1 MVQTTMTA
9 FINQSDPNILIPYV
23 ITSKDFRDNSSLL
36 EEAPTLTTSASV
48 KATVLCVMAVASL
61 IGNLATLISI
71 AVSKKGTS
79 SSLYTLLFQVF
90 TSVSVICYLYRLH
103 CCTLAHI
110 RYYMQILL
118 LTNYMTAVHSWPS
131 RTFW

>member
-1 MVQTTMTA
+1 MTA

-90 TSVSVICYLYRLH
+90 SSVAVIICYLYRLLLYANSITNKLH
-103 CCTLAHI
+103 DCCAHPVGHFGPFGKVS
-110 RYYMQILL
+110 L
-118 LTNYMTAVHSWPS
+118 S
-131 RTFW
+131 

>member
-1 MVQTTMTA
+1 MTA

-90 TSVSVICYLYRLH
+90 SSVSVICNLVYRLH
-103 CCTLAHI
+103 CCTHTLFYANSITNKLH
-110 RYYMQILL
+110 RLL
-118 LTNYMTAVHSWPS
+118 CTVGDLGPFGKVSLS
-131 RTFW
+131 